1 MQEKWDVVV
10 IGAGPAGLACAIYA
24 QQAGLEVLV
33 VEKGCLVNSIY
44 HYPENMTF
52 FTTAELLEIGDVP
65 FVVAK
70 EKPNRADA
78 LKYYRRVA
86 DHHRLRVR
94 DYQKVVAIAGSDGD
108 FRIRT
113 EGRFGEQHE
122 YPCRKVVVATGYY
135 DHPNRLGIPG
145 EDLPNVSHYYHN
157 PHPCHRKRVIV
168 VGGKNSAA
176 IAALELYRNGANVTL
191 IHRGPQLRPEIK
203 YWIKPDIENR
213 IRNGEI
219 RALFQS
225 RLRLIRPHSAV
236 VETPDGELELEMDFV
251 FLLTGYHPDPGLL
264 QAAGVEVDPDEY
276 VPKHNPETLETNVPG
291 IYLAGSVVSGR
302 HTNRIFI
309 ENGRFHGE
317 LIVPHLRARLARASS
332 PV

>member
-24 QQAGLEVLV
+24 QQAGLEVLL

-94 DYQKVVAIAGSDGD
+94 DYEKVVAIAGTDGD

-113 EGRFGEQHE
+113 EGWFGEQH
-122 YPCRKVVVATGYY
+122 
-135 DHPNRLGIPG
+135 
-145 EDLPNVSHYYHN
+145 
-157 PHPCHRKRVIV
+157 
-168 VGGKNSAA
+168 
-176 IAALELYRNGANVTL
+176 
-191 IHRGPQLRPEIK
+191 
-203 YWIKPDIENR
+203 
-213 IRNGEI
+213 
-219 RALFQS
+219 
-225 RLRLIRPHSAV
+225 
-236 VETPDGELELEMDFV
+236 
-251 FLLTGYHPDPGLL
+251 
-264 QAAGVEVDPDEY
+264 
-276 VPKHNPETLETNVPG
+276 
-291 IYLAGSVVSGR
+291 
-302 HTNRIFI
+302 
-309 ENGRFHGE
+309 
-317 LIVPHLRARLARASS
+317 
-332 PV
+332 